1 MKAAPLAK
9 LDACRR
15 MFGDVIRLDSGPIPT
30 IWLCDYE
37 DISKT
42 LKLDSVAGR
51 PHKLMPGV
59 TATKYVVCTV
69 LGPLVS
75 VLSSLVSVLSTLA
88 FLFELGRLARPGR
101 QTGIRLY
108 WTVPAEGQN
117 KSWGHRL
124 TAKAIT

>member
-9 LDACRR
+9 LDACRK

-69 LGPLVS
+69 LGPW
-75 VLSSLVSVLSTLA
+75 SLF
-88 FLFELGRLARPGR
+88 FLLWSLFFLLWPSYTFTFELIYSIFHGL
-101 QTGIRLY
+101 GIY
-108 WTVPAEGQN
+108 IM
-117 KSWGHRL
+117 
-124 TAKAIT
+124 ITH